1 MAHSQPPLKA
11 QPPLE
16 GTSPHLLDDLRR
28 VAKQAENCMRYRA
41 ALGWVV
47 VTLSVLGALMLLDC
61 LFQREE
67 TGLRWLSF
75 FALIA
80 ASTFAAFRWWSP
92 IWRLRVGPLDIA
104 RWIEAKRPQWAGR
117 ISTTVQLAEM
127 DANDP
132 RFGSPTFRQAVLDD
146 WHSQVE
152 KPNWDE
158 LINRD
163 GVKRVAMMLVLV
175 FAAMALSLAVWPQ
188 LGLPSLQRL
197 LAPWSSL
204 RWPRND
210 QLYFVN
216 LPTAVGFDTL
226 LQVEVSD
233 QRPPLPNDVVIE
245 LRQGLESDSVPVSIP
260 TQVVGEIA
268 VASLPTISHDIQV
281 RAVGGD
287 DLEMPWQT
295 IRVVDVPGWKR
306 YRFKIQPP
314 QYLCDNAAALE
325 RLSGSLKGNE
335 TSYELIGQRIQVI
348 AGSKVR
354 FEGELE
360 TTVRKALVKPSSSSQ
375 ASTISKAESSGS
387 KAQGVRGTQSTTH
400 SGTPSVGTPLLS
412 STTATAMPWQVSL
425 DSTQRQVVLRGSQE
439 EFAELEQ
446 SVAWNF
452 RFETLEGVQL
462 DSPGLWKV
470 EVLPDDPPEITLES
484 PPMKSLAIGAAFS
497 IRGQARDDWG
507 LSQVVAKLAINNEVE
522 PALDFP
528 IEVSPLATKQQSV
541 QQVWQFTAELA
552 AKNIQIGTQDQVSIW
567 LEARDLRGQ
576 ISKSQV
582 ERLMIESKQRQLEN
596 ITASQSSLAEQL
608 GELLSIQRSAQEL
621 ARKTAQAIEATDS
634 KQLPRQ
640 QQLDAA
646 TSVNQLQQTIQQQ
659 LSDSPNSMRAAI
671 DAQLALLKQN
681 DLEGSKLAIAL
692 QALKSKIDALGNG
705 SAAKAQQSAA
715 QWQTGI
721 EQALGGGDS
730 AKLSEMSKEL
740 DSQQSDITKQLSSLL
755 DGMDSLESINR
766 QREQLLRLAQQ
777 QDELSVATN
786 QLNVASLTKQPDDF
800 GQQITVALNQ
810 QIDLAV
816 GLEQW
821 LTTVL
826 KSNESA
832 AGDLPGAAVAL
843 GEAAKVLVDNGT
855 VSIMRNAG
863 TQLRSQQLGETL
875 QSQKQAQQALKQAI
889 DKLIQPESSELMGDL
904 ASREQRLREL
914 GAKVS
919 QLAKSQ
925 QKLAGQ
931 FADPALTPSLQ
942 QQIQDQQSLAQQ
954 TAGLAGEFEGDD
966 QASATLEAVVQNQ
979 QEAIQRANENR
990 SPSGAQQA
998 AQQATLA
1005 AKKLEQLSKQIQ
1017 KQVEAANQ
1025 QVLQQQV
1032 FELASM
1038 IGDLT
1043 KRQRELAPQY
1053 AQLAKQQA
1061 ISPLPADFGQLSRA
1075 LQLKQTNIRD
1085 DLRQSLPAAS
1095 QLQAFEW
1102 VLQQAEIDLTR
1113 ALAAVQRN
1121 RLDPDA
1127 INASDAGLRKLSMV
1141 TEALSGKQAEQS
1153 PQDSDQENATDEQ
1166 QKDDDQTTLP
1176 PLLSL
1181 KLIRA
1186 LQLELKQQTAS
1197 LDGSNETERRSR
1209 LVDLTRQQ
1217 QELGELLEQL
1227 IEQLQAQQELLER

>member
-1 MAHSQPPLKA
+1 
-11 QPPLE
+11 
-16 GTSPHLLDDLRR
+16 
-28 VAKQAENCMRYRA
+28 MRYRA
-41 ALGWVV
+41 ALGWIV
-47 VTLSVLGALMLLDC
+47 VTLLVLGVLMLLDC
-61 LFQREE
+61 VLQREE

-75 FALIA
+75 VALLA
-80 ASTFAAFRWWSP
+80 ASTYAALRWWGP
-92 IWRLRVGPLDIA
+92 IWRMQIGPLDIA
-104 RWIEAKRPQWAGR
+104 RWIETKQPQWAGR
-117 ISTTVQLAEM
+117 ISTTVQLAEI
-127 DANDP
+127 DANDQ
-132 RFGSPTFRQAVLDD
+132 RFGSPTFRQAVLDE
-146 WHSQVE
+146 WHAQVT

-163 GVKRVAMMLVLV
+163 GVKRVAILLVLIL
-175 FAAMALSLAVWPQ
+175 AAFGISMALWPQ

-216 LPTAVGFDTL
+216 LPTAVGFDTV
-226 LQVEVSD
+226 LQVEVAD
-233 QRPPLPNDVVIE
+233 RRRPLPNDIVIE
-245 LRQGLESDSVPVSIP
+245 LRQGLEGESVPVSIP

-268 VASLPTISHDIQV
+268 LASLPPIDQDIQV
-281 RAVGGD
+281 RAMGGD
-287 DLEMPWQT
+287 DLAMPWQT

-306 YRFKIQPP
+306 FRFEIQPP
-314 QYLCDNAAALE
+314 QYLRDNEAALE
-325 RLSGSLKGNE
+325 RLTGALKDNE
-335 TSYELIGQRIQVI
+335 ASYDLIGQRIQVI

-360 TTVRKALVKPSSSSQ
+360 KTVRKVLVKPSSSTQ
-375 ASTISKAESSGS
+375 SGS
-387 KAQGVRGTQSTTH
+387 
-400 SGTPSVGTPLLS
+400 PSVGTPLLS
-412 STTATAMPWQVSL
+412 STTAAAMPWQISL
-425 DSTQRQVVLRGSQE
+425 DSTQQQVVLRGSQE
-439 EFAELEQ
+439 DFAEVGQ
-446 SVAWNF
+446 SVAWYF
-452 RFETLEGVQL
+452 RFETLEGVLL

-470 EVLPDDPPEITLES
+470 DVIPDDPPEITLES
-484 PPMKSLAIGAAFS
+484 SPMKSLAIGSAFS

-507 LSQVVAKLAINNEVE
+507 LSQIVAKLVMNDEVE
-522 PALDFP
+522 PALELP
-528 IEVSPLATKQQSV
+528 IEVSPLATKQQSI
-541 QQVWQFTAELA
+541 QQAWQFAAELA
-552 AKNIQIGTQDQVSIW
+552 AKNIQLSAQDQVSIW

-576 ISKSQV
+576 VSKSQV

-596 ITASQSSLAEQL
+596 ITASQSSLAEQM
-608 GELLSIQRSAQEL
+608 GELLSTQRSAQDL

-634 KQLPRQ
+634 KQSPTQ
-640 QQLDAA
+640 QNLDAA

-659 LSDSPNSMRAAI
+659 LSDAPNSMLAAI
-671 DAQLALLKQN
+671 DAQLSLLKQN
-681 DLEGSKLAIAL
+681 GLEGSKLASDL

-705 SAAKAQQSAA
+705 SAAKAQQTAA
-715 QWQTGI
+715 QWQAGI
-721 EQALGGGDS
+721 EQALGGGNP
-730 AKLSEMSKEL
+730 ATLSEMSKEL
-740 DSQQSDITKQLSSLL
+740 DRQQSDTVNQLTSLL
-755 DGMDSLESINR
+755 EGMDSLESINR

-800 GQQITVALNQ
+800 DQQIAVAVNQ
-810 QIDLAV
+810 QMDLAA

-826 KSNESA
+826 KSSESA
-832 AGDLPGAAVAL
+832 TGDSRGAAAAL
-843 GEAAKVLVDNGT
+843 GEAAKVIVDSST
-855 VSIMRNAG
+855 TSMMRTAG

-875 QSQKQAQQALKQAI
+875 QSQKQVQQALKQAI

-914 GAKVS
+914 GAKLD

-925 QKLAGQ
+925 QNLAEQ
-931 FADPALTPSLQ
+931 FADPTLSSALQ

-954 TAGLAGEFEGDD
+954 TAALAGEFEGDD
-966 QASATLEAVVQNQ
+966 QASATLEAAVQNQ
-979 QEAIQRANENR
+979 QDSIQLANEDR
-990 SPSGAQQA
+990 SPAGSQKA

-1005 AKKLEQLSKQIQ
+1005 AKKLEQLSKQIE
-1017 KQVEAANQ
+1017 KQADAANQ
-1025 QVLQQQV
+1025 QVLQQQI

-1043 KRQRELAPQY
+1043 KRQRELVPQY
-1053 AQLAKQQA
+1053 AQLAKQQT
-1061 ISPLPADFGQLSRA
+1061 ISPLPADFSQLSRA
-1075 LQLKQTNIRD
+1075 LQQKQTKIRD

-1113 ALAAVQRN
+1113 ALAAAQRN

-1127 INASDAGLRKLSMV
+1127 IDASDAGLRKLNMI
-1141 TEALSGKQAEQS
+1141 TEALSGKQGEQQ
-1153 PQDSDQENATDEQ
+1153 PQDPDQENAADEQ

-1197 LDGSNETERRSR
+1197 LDGSNETDRRTR
-1209 LVDLTRQQ
+1209 LADLTRQQ
-1217 QELGELLEQL
+1217 QELGELLERL
-1227 IEQLQAQQELLER
+1227 IEQIQAQQE

>member
-1 MAHSQPPLKA
+1 MANSQSTLEA
-11 QPPLE
+11 QRPLE
-16 GTSPHLLDDLRR
+16 DASQHLLDDLRR

-41 ALGWVV
+41 ALGWVA
-47 VTLSVLGALMLLDC
+47 VTLLVLGVLMLLDC

-67 TGLRWLSF
+67 AGLRWLSF
-75 FALIA
+75 FSLIA
-80 ASTFAAFRWWSP
+80 ASAYAAFRWWSP

-132 RFGSPTFRQAVLDD
+132 RFGSPTFRQAVLDQ
-146 WHSQVE
+146 WHAQPE
-152 KPNWDE
+152 KPNWEE

-163 GVKRVAMMLVLV
+163 GVKRVAMMLILV
-175 FAAMALSLAVWPQ
+175 SAALALSLAVWPQ

-197 LAPWSSL
+197 LAPWSGV

-210 QLYFVN
+210 QLYFVD
-216 LPTAVGFDTL
+216 LPSAVGFDTI
-226 LQVEVSD
+226 LQVEVADRRS
-233 QRPPLPNDVVIE
+233 PLPNDVVIE
-245 LRQGLESDSVPVSIP
+245 LRQGLAGDSAPVSIP
-260 TQVVGEIA
+260 AQLVGEIA
-268 VASLPTISHDIQV
+268 VASLPTINQDIQV

-306 YRFKIQPP
+306 FRFEIQPP
-314 QYLCDNAAALE
+314 QYLRDNEAALE
-325 RLSGSLKGNE
+325 RLTGSLKDND
-335 TSYELIGQRIQVI
+335 TTYELIGQRIQVI

-360 TTVRKALVKPSSSSQ
+360 KTVRKVLVKPSSSSQ
-375 ASTISKAESSGS
+375 SSTKSNAESSGS
-387 KAQGVRGTQSTTH
+387 ATQSV
-400 SGTPSVGTPLLS
+400 TPSVGTPLLS
-412 STTATAMPWQVSL
+412 SATATSMPWQISL
-425 DSTQRQVVLRGSQE
+425 DATQRQVVLRGSQG

-452 RFETLEGVQL
+452 RFETLEGVLL
-462 DSPGLWKV
+462 DSPGLWKI

-507 LSQVVAKLAINNEVE
+507 LSQIVAKLSINNEVE
-522 PALDFP
+522 PALELP
-528 IEVSPLATKQQSV
+528 IEVSPSATKQQSV
-541 QQVWQFTAELA
+541 QQVWQFAAELA
-552 AKNIQIGTQDQVSIW
+552 AKNVQLGTQDQVSIW

-596 ITASQSSLAEQL
+596 IAASQSSLAEQL
-608 GELLSIQRSAQEL
+608 GELLSTQRSAQEL

-634 KQLPRQ
+634 KQPPTQ

-659 LSDSPNSMRAAI
+659 LSDAPNSMRAAI
-671 DAQLALLKQN
+671 DAQLSLLKQN
-681 DLEGSKLAIAL
+681 DLEGSQLASDL

-705 SAAKAQQSAA
+705 SAAKAQRSAA
-715 QWQTGI
+715 QWQAAI
-721 EQALGGGDS
+721 EQSLGGGEKS
-730 AKLSEMSKEL
+730 KLSEMAKEL
-740 DSQQSDITKQLSSLL
+740 DGQQSDTANQLTSLL
-755 DGMDSLESINR
+755 EGMGSLESINR

-786 QLNVASLTKQPDDF
+786 QLNVASLTRQPNDF
-800 GQQITVALNQ
+800 DQQLAVAVNQ
-810 QIDLAV
+810 QMDLAA

-821 LTTVL
+821 LTTVM
-826 KSNESA
+826 KSNESTSEDSSGVSA
-832 AGDLPGAAVAL
+832 ALS
-843 GEAAKVLVDNGT
+843 EAAKVLVDSST
-855 VSIMRNAG
+855 ASMMRTAG

-875 QSQKQAQQALKQAI
+875 QSQKQVQQALKQAI
-889 DKLIQPESSELMGDL
+889 DKLVQPESSELMGDL

-925 QKLAGQ
+925 QRLAGQ
-931 FADPALTPSLQ
+931 FSDPNLNSNLQ
-942 QQIQDQQSLAQQ
+942 QQIQDQQSLADQ
-954 TAGLAGEFEGDD
+954 TAGLASEVEGDD
-966 QASATLEAVVQNQ
+966 QASATLEAAVQNQ
-979 QEAIQRANENR
+979 QEAIQRASENR
-990 SPSGAQQA
+990 SPAGAQQA

-1005 AKKLEQLSKQIQ
+1005 AKKLDQLSKQIE
-1017 KQVEAANQ
+1017 KQAEAANQ

-1032 FELASM
+1032 FELASLV
-1038 IGDLT
+1038 GDLA
-1043 KRQRELAPQY
+1043 KRQRELVPQY
-1053 AQLAKQQA
+1053 AQLAKQQTTP
-1061 ISPLPADFGQLSRA
+1061 PLPADFSQLSRA
-1075 LQLKQTNIRD
+1075 LQQKQTNIRD

-1113 ALAAVQRN
+1113 ALAATQRN

-1141 TEALSGKQAEQS
+1141 TEALSGKQAQQP
-1153 PQDSDQENATDEQ
+1153 PQDSDEENATDQQ
-1166 QKDDDQTTLP
+1166 QKDDEQSTLP

-1197 LDGSNETERRSR
+1197 LDGSNETERRTR
-1209 LVDLTRQQ
+1209 LADLTRQQ
-1217 QELGELLEQL
+1217 QELGELLERL
-1227 IEQLQAQQELLER
+1227 IEQIQAQQE

>member
-1 MAHSQPPLKA
+1 MANSQS
-11 QPPLE
+11 PLE
-16 GTSPHLLDDLRR
+16 AQAPLEDTSQHLLNDLRR
-28 VAKQAENCMRYRA
+28 VAKQAENCLRYRA
-41 ALGWVV
+41 ALGWVA
-47 VTLSVLGALMLLDC
+47 VTLLVLGVLMLLDC

-67 TGLRWLSF
+67 ASLRWMSF
-75 FALIA
+75 FALVA
-80 ASTFAAFRWWSP
+80 GSTYAAFRWWRP

-104 RWIEAKRPQWAGR
+104 RWIEAKRPQWTGR

-146 WHSQVE
+146 WHSQPE

-163 GVKRVAMMLVLV
+163 GLKRVAMMLILV
-175 FAAMALSLAVWPQ
+175 FAALALSLAVWPQ
-188 LGLPSLQRL
+188 LGVPSLQRL
-197 LAPWSSL
+197 LAPWSGV

-210 QLYFVN
+210 QLHFVD
-216 LPTAVGFDTL
+216 LPTAVGFDTI
-226 LQVEVSD
+226 LQVEVAD
-233 QRPPLPNDVVIE
+233 RRPPLPNDIVIE

-268 VASLPTISHDIQV
+268 VASLPTISQDIQV
-281 RAVGGD
+281 RALGGD

-295 IRVVDVPGWKR
+295 IRVVDIPGWKR
-306 YRFKIQPP
+306 FRFEIQPP
-314 QYLCDNAAALE
+314 QYLRDNAAALE
-325 RLSGSLKGNE
+325 RLTGSLKGNA

-360 TTVRKALVKPSSSSQ
+360 KSVRKVLARPSSSSQ
-375 ASTISKAESSGS
+375 SSTKSNAESSGG
-387 KAQGVRGTQSTTH
+387 KAQ
-400 SGTPSVGTPLLS
+400 SGSPSVGTPLLS
-412 STTATAMPWQVSL
+412 SATSVTMPWQISL

-522 PALDFP
+522 PALELP
-528 IEVSPLATKQQSV
+528 IEVSPMATKQQSI
-541 QQVWQFTAELA
+541 QQVWQFAGELA
-552 AKNIQIGTQDQVSIW
+552 AKNIQLGTQDQVSIW

-576 ISKSQV
+576 VSKSQV

-608 GELLSIQRSAQEL
+608 GELLSTQRSAQEL
-621 ARKTAQAIEATDS
+621 ARKTAQAIEATES
-634 KQLPRQ
+634 KQPPTQ

-659 LSDSPNSMRAAI
+659 LSDAPNSVRDAI

-681 DLEGSKLAIAL
+681 DLEGSQLASDL
-692 QALKSKIDALGNG
+692 QVLKSKIDALGNG
-705 SAAKAQQSAA
+705 SAAKAQQTAA
-715 QWQTGI
+715 QWQAGI
-721 EQALGGGDS
+721 EQALGGGDKS
-730 AKLSEMSKEL
+730 KLSEMAKEL
-740 DSQQSDITKQLSSLL
+740 DGQQSDTANQLTSLL
-755 DGMDSLESINR
+755 EGMDSLESINR
-766 QREQLLRLAQQ
+766 HREQLLRLAQQ
-777 QDELSVATN
+777 QEELSVATN

-800 GQQITVALNQ
+800 DQQIAVAVNQ
-810 QIDLAV
+810 QIDLAA

-826 KSNESA
+826 KTNESTPQDSSGVSA
-832 AGDLPGAAVAL
+832 ALS
-843 GEAAKVLVDNGT
+843 EAAKVLVDSST
-855 VSIMRNAG
+855 SSMMRTAG
-863 TQLRSQQLGETL
+863 TQLRSQQLGEAL
-875 QSQKQAQQALKQAI
+875 QSQKQVQQALKQAI
-889 DKLIQPESSELMGDL
+889 DKLVQPESSELMGDL

-925 QKLAGQ
+925 QRLAGQ
-931 FADPALTPSLQ
+931 FSDPNLNSNLE
-942 QQIQDQQSLAQQ
+942 QQIQDQQSLARQA
-954 TAGLAGEFEGDD
+954 AGLAGEFEGDD
-966 QASATLEAVVQNQ
+966 QAIATLEAAVKNQ

-990 SPSGAQQA
+990 SPAGAQQA
-998 AQQATLA
+998 AQQATQA
-1005 AKKLEQLSKQIQ
+1005 AKKLEQLSKQIE
-1017 KQVEAANQ
+1017 KQAEAANQ

-1043 KRQRELAPQY
+1043 KRQRELVPQY
-1053 AQLAKQQA
+1053 DQLAKQQA
-1061 ISPLPADFGQLSRA
+1061 ISPLPADFSQLSRA
-1075 LQLKQTNIRD
+1075 LQQKQTSIRD

-1113 ALAAVQRN
+1113 ALAAAQRN

-1141 TEALSGKQAEQS
+1141 TEALSGKQAEQQ
-1153 PQDSDQENATDEQ
+1153 PPDSEQENAADEQ
-1166 QKDDDQTTLP
+1166 QKNNDQSTLP

-1197 LDGSNETERRSR
+1197 LDGSNETERRTR
-1209 LVDLTRQQ
+1209 LADLTRQQ

-1227 IEQLQAQQELLER
+1227 IEQIQAQQE